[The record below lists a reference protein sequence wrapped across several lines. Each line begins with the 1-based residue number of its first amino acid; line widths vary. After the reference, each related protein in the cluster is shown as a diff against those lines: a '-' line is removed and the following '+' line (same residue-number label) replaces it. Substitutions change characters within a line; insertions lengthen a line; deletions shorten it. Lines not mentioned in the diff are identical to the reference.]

1 MTKPLFVSSF
11 VRAQNATWSQKNA
24 EIMNQI
30 LFLEEA
36 HSFSSD
42 SFFNAESV
50 HFTASTK
57 YVDPVGYDD
66 AMCRPDIKLW
76 KEAFNKEM
84 N

>member
-1 MTKPLFVSSF
+1 
-11 VRAQNATWSQKNA
+11 
-24 EIMNQI
+24 MNQI

-57 YVDPVGYDD
+57 YVDPVSYDD
-66 AMCRPDIKLW
+66 AIIVTLSRPDAKLW
-76 KEAFNKEM
+76 KEAFNKEI
-84 N
+84 NGLVKRKVFTVVDRPA